1 MTAQLS
7 QAGEDAK
14 RAVLSRTNLWFAHG
28 DSSNLNTVCT
38 IKSAPPRSPEVLN
51 LLATKS
57 GWLYKRNEQH
67 VWQARWCCV
76 VPHMF
81 LYYFD
86 AHPSANNGSLENG
99 PGSILPPPTAQQQ
112 EEWNRAVSQGYNGK
126 LPKHERRSHFP
137 ASFFPSGSDA
147 PPDHHHE
154 NAVAMEGL
162 SMDDPQNP
170 PTSTLQQPTGIIDL
184 ECYTTVNRSSFN
196 SNVLQLAGD
205 DTLNPDLRTFYFCA
219 CEEEASQEWT
229 QAFLHNR
236 HAALLDE
243 CDAYKQV
250 CDGFAQQLQMLHQEL
265 DESGVLK
272 EEAQQELYRLRSQQ
286 EDLRRSC
293 WRLSEEALFSTLSLD
308 EDEGIDNPTV
318 NTRSELRHRMEQLR
332 AQDWGV
338 TALVQ
343 VLIEHCQQL
352 EQACSKEYR
361 AKIQLQNDLRSTG
374 QSDQA
379 KVLELESQLKALQE
393 QYQAESESWKVQTVR
408 LQTQLS
414 ESQKELQDIQKA
426 LSSTQLEMTMNG
438 SQQRNQVKEL
448 TQHKKILK
456 KEVIDLRNQLE
467 ATKKELAAMQHEKQ
481 QQVLVSKEYEQKN
494 VLLERYVEKMESQ
507 VKVQQN
513 MMEMISHSGLMST
526 GGSVYGGG
534 SVMGPGRNVVV
545 IHNDGPNV
553 EEEDEDD
560 LDDEED
566 DEREME
572 FNESHARRQS
582 LNNTTPSE
590 RRTSFQGRTSNR
602 SRSRRGFLDD
612 YDNKSH
618 MSELTEDR
626 TQRHFETMTRE
637 FRMRNEQ
644 RPSPHHVQ
652 KQSPRNRPGPPSF
665 IIGVNNLDDTQ
676 NGSGG
681 ERDEDEVFQTH
692 QQQDQPYLD
701 TINKSAMSLP
711 PVFSSPPRQKRD
723 NGIPKSG
730 GSLKEYRSDS
740 PETKLSIA
748 QQSRI
753 EADRKTTPVKARLD
767 EKTKAQVD
775 KQSTSP
781 PRGKKK
787 PASSGNSAS
796 GLWRRMEEAVLGP
809 MSDYES
815 DESSSCHSTR
825 VTDYTEDDRV
835 GEEEKKTE
843 GSPLVSQDASLALH
857 NEMFQPHFLRFPCTV
872 DITRKVKATTC

>member
-1 MTAQLS
+1 MAAKQGLTAQLS

-14 RAVLSRTNLWFAHG
+14 RAVLSRTNLWFANG

-86 AHPSANNGSLENG
+86 AHPSANNGSVENG
-99 PGSILPPPTAQQQ
+99 SGSLLPPPTAQQQ
-112 EEWNRAVSQGYNGK
+112 EEWNKAVSQGYNGK

-147 PPDHHHE
+147 PPDHNHDGP
-154 NAVAMEGL
+154 VAIEGL
-162 SMDDPQNP
+162 AVDDPQNP

-184 ECYTTVNRSSFN
+184 ECYTAVNRSSLN
-196 SNVLQLAGD
+196 SNVMQLAGD

-219 CEEEASQEWT
+219 SEEEASQEWT

-250 CDGFAQQLQMLHQEL
+250 CEGFAQQLQMLHQEL
-265 DESGVLK
+265 DESGVTK
-272 EEAQQELYRLRSQQ
+272 EEAQQELYRIRSQQ

-293 WRLSEEALFSTLSLD
+293 WRLSEEALFSSLSLD
-308 EDEGIDNPTV
+308 EDEGADNPTV
-318 NTRSELRHRMEQLR
+318 SSRSELRQRMEQLR

-393 QYQAESESWKVQTVR
+393 QYQSEAASWKVQTTR
-408 LQTQLS
+408 LQTQLND
-414 ESQKELQDIQKA
+414 SQKELQDIQKA
-426 LSSTQLEMTMNG
+426 LNSTQLEMTMNG
-438 SQQRNQVKEL
+438 SQQRNQLKEL

-456 KEVIDLRNQLE
+456 KEVIDLRTQLE
-467 ATKKELAAMQHEKQ
+467 STKKELAAMQHEKQ
-481 QQVLVSKEYEQKN
+481 QQVLVAKEYEQKN
-494 VLLERYVEKMESQ
+494 TLLERYVEKVESQ

-513 MMEMISHSGLMST
+513 MMEMISHSGMMST

-534 SVMGPGRNVVV
+534 SVISPGRNVVV
-545 IHNDGPNV
+545 IRKEGPN
-553 EEEDEDD
+553 
-560 LDDEED
+560 DEED
-566 DEREME
+566 DDHDDHDLDDDDDDDRRIE
-572 FNESHARRQS
+572 FHDTHHRRQS
-582 LNNTTPSE
+582 LDIAQPIE
-590 RRTSFQGRTSNR
+590 RRTRFQATGGNR
-602 SRSRRGFLDD
+602 KGSRRGYIDD

-626 TQRHFETMTRE
+626 TQRHFESMTRE
-637 FRMRNEQ
+637 FGMPSEQ
-644 RPSPHHVQ
+644 RPSPRHVL
-652 KQSPRNRPGPPSF
+652 KQSPRNHRGPPSY
-665 IIGVNNLDDTQ
+665 IIGVKNVEDAQ
-676 NGSGG
+676 NVT
-681 ERDEDEVFQTH
+681 EAEHDEDEGFQANQRH
-692 QQQDQPYLD
+692 DQQYLD
-701 TINKSAMSLP
+701 TINRSAMSLP
-711 PVFSSPPRQKRD
+711 PGYSSPSLRKKD

-730 GSLKEYRSDS
+730 GSVRDYSSAS
-740 PETKLSIA
+740 PDKQLSVA
-748 QQSRI
+748 QRARL
-753 EADRKTTPVKARLD
+753 EADRKSTPVKARLD
-767 EKTKAQVD
+767 EKMKAEVE
-775 KQSTSP
+775 KQSTP
-781 PRGKKK
+781 PRRDRKK
-787 PASSGNSAS
+787 PGSSGGSAS
-796 GLWRRMEEAVLGP
+796 GLWRRVEEAVLGP
-809 MSDYES
+809 MSDDDS
-815 DESSSCHSTR
+815 DDSSCRSTR

-835 GEEEKKTE
+835 GQEEKKTE
-843 GSPLVSQDASLALH
+843 GSPLVRNSG
-857 NEMFQPHFLRFPCTV
+857 FLRS
-872 DITRKVKATTC
+872 